1 MNYLDRAKS
10 IIQTEINGL
19 VKVKNELDQP
29 FEQLIKLCL
38 ETLENGGK
46 IVLCG
51 VGKSGHIGHKVAS
64 TLTSTGSPAAFL
76 HPVEAMHGDL
86 GILHKKD
93 LLLALSYSG
102 ETEEMLEVLP
112 PAKRFSIPVACITG
126 NPKSQ
131 LAKWSDL
138 VVPMVVS
145 EEACPFN
152 LAPTT
157 TTTAMMALGDALAII
172 LLEARGFSKEDYGR
186 FHPAGSI
193 GRSVTL
199 KVKDIM
205 RSGDRLALVPL
216 GASIKDALLKMTQCR
231 SGSVVIVDNHQELRG
246 IFTDGDFR
254 RHIQEKQDLLFDI
267 SIDSVMSLSPVTIG
281 DNCMAVEILSI
292 LEKKEID
299 DIPVVDDRRRVIGVV
314 DIQDLAKFK
323 LM

>member
-1 MNYLDRAKS
+1 MDYLDRAKS

-19 VKVKNELDQP
+19 TKVKNELDRP
-29 FEQLIKLCL
+29 FVQLVELCL
-38 ETLENGGK
+38 KTLEIGGK

-51 VGKSGHIGHKVAS
+51 VGKSGHIGHKTAS

-86 GILHKKD
+86 GILHKSD

-102 ETEEMLEVLP
+102 ETEELLDVLP
-112 PAKRFSIPVACITG
+112 SAKRFSIPIACITG

-138 VVPMVVS
+138 VIPMAVS

-157 TTTAMMALGDALAII
+157 TTTAMMAIGDALAIV
-172 LLEARGFSKEDYGR
+172 LLEARGFSKEDYGK

-205 RSGDRLALVPL
+205 RGGERLALVPL
-216 GASIKDALLKMTQCR
+216 GTSVKDALLKMTQCR
-231 SGSVVIVDNHQELRG
+231 SGSVVIVDTYQKLCG

-254 RHIQEKQDLLFDI
+254 RQIQKKQDLLNI
-267 SIDSVMSLSPVTIG
+267 AIESVMSPSPTTIG
-281 DNCMAVEILSI
+281 DNRMAIEILSI

-299 DIPVVDDRRRVIGVV
+299 DIPVVDDRNQVVGVV